1 MRSTSADRPPRS
13 RAAARIAACLVVC
26 LALASVAGRAR
37 ADDAD
42 DPDDPDV
49 PVAVV
54 PDTAAT
60 APQPA
65 ASQAAGFVAG
75 PRSRAIEAAV
85 RKLRDDPLLS
95 GRHKEHRL
103 EWQPKPSKKKKV
115 DVDPSWIKWFA
126 SLASFIND
134 TSRFLLYGIVLVLV
148 VLLLVS
154 GRHLIQLRAFRRR
167 AAAASTVSHVRDLD
181 VRPESL
187 PADVGAAAWALW
199 QAGQVPAALSLL
211 YRGALSRLIHRWH
224 VPIAASTTEGECLEL
239 ARSRLEPGAQ
249 RYLTQVV
256 RAWEANI
263 YGNRVLSSAMGESL
277 CTGFATRL
285 DAAPPAEDA
294 A

>member
-1 MRSTSADRPPRS
+1 MRSTSADRQPRN
-13 RAAARIAACLVVC
+13 RAVAACTILCLCLVAMTG
-26 LALASVAGRAR
+26 LAR
-37 ADDAD
+37 ADDDDDAD
-42 DPDDPDV
+42 DTDV
-49 PVAVV
+49 PVAAVA
-54 PDTAAT
+54 TAS

-65 ASQAAGFVAG
+65 VSQAAGFVAS
-75 PRSRAIEAAV
+75 PRATAIQAAV
-85 RKLRDDPLLS
+85 GKLRDDPLLS
-95 GRHKEHRL
+95 GRHKAHRL
-103 EWQPKPSKKKKV
+103 EWQPKPSQKKRV
-115 DVDPSWIKWFA
+115 DTDPSWIKWFA

-199 QAGQVPAALSLL
+199 QTGQVPAALSLL

-239 ARSRLEPGAQ
+239 ARGLLEPGAQ

-277 CTGFATRL
+277 CTGFAIRL
-285 DAAPPAEDA
+285 DATSPSEDA